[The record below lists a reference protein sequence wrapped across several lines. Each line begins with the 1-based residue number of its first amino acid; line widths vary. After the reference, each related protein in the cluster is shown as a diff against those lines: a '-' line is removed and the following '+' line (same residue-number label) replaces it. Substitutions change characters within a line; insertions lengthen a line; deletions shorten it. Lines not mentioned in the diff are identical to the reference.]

1 MGMPHDF
8 EIQDSRQVNHIA
20 QNVPVR
26 TAQDM
31 ADEVRKFCEGELKMT
46 QYKFM
51 KQDNTSQKIIAV
63 EELNSAEKKSYKVN
77 SII

>member
-8 EIQDSRQVNHIA
+8 EIESSRHINHIA

-46 QYKFM
+46 QYKYM
-51 KQDNTSQKIIAV
+51 KQDNTIQKVIEA
-63 EELNSAEKKSYKVN
+63 EELSKEPKKKYKVN
-77 SII
+77 SVI